1 MKHKHK
7 VIQKT
12 YGRIKN
18 EDYKLNEEQQ
28 KEPIAEKGKE
38 QINETEVRLDKTKS
52 MKEER
57 KDNGVENIK
66 G

>member
-18 EDYKLNEEQQ
+18 EGYKLNEEQQ

-57 KDNGVENIK
+57 QWGRQY
-66 G
+66 